1 MPGLLGDPPPV
12 ARLIPG
18 FGDYSLDFTL
28 TCQTRAFVDQFVV
41 QHELRKRI
49 LKRLHA
55 EGIALPLPPVMRR
68 ATS

>member
-1 MPGLLGDPPPV
+1 M

-18 FGDYSLDFTL
+18 FGDYSLDFTH

-55 EGIALPLPPVMRR
+55 EGIALPLPG
-68 ATS
+68 